1 MNTISEPP
9 AKDARVTVAVE
20 EYLALWDAGTCPDRQ
35 EFLARHPDIADAL
48 AECLDGLDFIRSAAP
63 GLRESPPVSLADA
76 IQPEGPLGDFR
87 IVREVGRGGMG
98 VVYEAVQISLG
109 RRVALKVLPFASTLD
124 PRQLQRFKNE
134 AQAAAHLHH
143 QSIVPVYATG
153 CECGVHY
160 YAMQFIEGRTLA
172 AIIQELRLGAK
183 PRTQSEPRPLGSGG
197 NGCDETT
204 AYIPRP
210 DGHGSVPTL
219 PKAGISTE
227 RSTQTLAY
235 FRSVAQLAVQAAE
248 ALEHAHQLGIV
259 HRDIKPA
266 NLLVDGRGQ
275 LWVTDFGLAHCQSQ
289 GALTMSGDLVG
300 TLRYMS
306 PEQALAKRVIVDH
319 RTDIYALGVTFYEL
333 LTLEPAFNGRDRQ
346 ELLRQIAFEE
356 PKWPRRLNPAIPA
369 EVETIVLKA
378 MDKNPSER
386 YATAQEVADD
396 LERWLRDESI
406 LARRPSVGM
415 RVRKW
420 MRRHKPVVAT
430 ATVAGVILLMAVTL
444 ITVLA
449 ARRLRGQLADTKQ
462 AEALAQ
468 ERLAESLGLLNSAAG
483 RLRDAGDLTTAEDYA
498 RKALTLA
505 GKLALENHD
514 DPGSREL
521 VATGHRGLGVILLRG
536 GRRREAAEQF
546 RQELTI
552 FERLGAE
559 FPWESF
565 YRYHQANAVNSVCI
579 ALRTLPD
586 ERATALQYHQQA
598 IGMCEQLVAEFPDK
612 RRYRT
617 ELVRSYFGLG
627 IVLRLTDR
635 PAESVQAFR
644 HAIEAYRPYGGKFDD
659 PHNRHQFASVHNEWA
674 WMLATWPDV
683 NFRDPPRAVALAR
696 KAVELAPEKADFLN
710 TLGVSEYRVGNWKEA
725 IARLEKSEELA
736 PGKSFAFNAFFLSMA
751 HWQLGDKEQA
761 RKEYEQA
768 VKWMEKKDPKNDEL
782 RRFRDEAKALLGV
795 SHR

>member
-1 MNTISEPP
+1 MNTISEPL
-9 AKDARVTVAVE
+9 AQDARVTLAVE
-20 EYLALWDAGTCPDRQ
+20 EYLALWDAGRRPDRQ
-35 EFLARHPDIADAL
+35 EFLARHPDIALAL

-63 GLRESPPVSLADA
+63 GLRESPRLSAADA

-153 CECGVHY
+153 CERGVHY

-183 PRTQSEPRPLGSGG
+183 PPTQSEPRPPGSGG

-204 AYIPRP
+204 AYPRLP
-210 DGHGSVPTL
+210 DGRGSVPTL

-227 RSTQTLAY
+227 RSPQTPAY
-235 FRSVAQLAVQAAE
+235 FRSVGQLAVQAAE

-289 GALTMSGDLVG
+289 GGLTMSGDLVG

-306 PEQALAKRVIVDH
+306 PEQALATRVTVDH
-319 RTDIYALGVTFYEL
+319 RTDIYSLGVTLYEL

-346 ELLRQIAFEE
+346 ELLRQIAFDE
-356 PKWPRRLNPAIPA
+356 PRQPRRSNPAIPA

-378 MDKNPSER
+378 MEKNPSER
-386 YATAQEVADD
+386 YGTAQELADD
-396 LERWLRDESI
+396 LERWLRDEPI

-415 RVRKW
+415 RLRKW
-420 MRRHKPVVAT
+420 MRRHRPVVAT

-444 ITVLA
+444 ITLLA
-449 ARRLRGQLADTKQ
+449 ARRLREQLAETKE
-462 AEALAQ
+462 AEAVA
-468 ERLAESLGLLNSAAG
+468 LGLLNNAS
-483 RLRDAGDLTTAEDYA
+483 RLLRDAGNLTTAEDYS

-521 VATGHRGLGVILLRG
+521 VANCHEGLGDVLRHRGRW
-536 GRRREAAEQF
+536 RQAAQQF
-546 RQELTI
+546 RQALTI

-559 FPWESF
+559 FPDEPS
-565 YRYHQANAVNSVCI
+565 YRYRQARALNSLAK
-579 ALRTLPD
+579 ALRPLPD
-586 ERATALQYHQQA
+586 ERATALQSHHQA
-598 IGMCEQLVAEFPDK
+598 IGMCDQLVAEFPDQP
-612 RRYRT
+612 RYGT
-617 ELVRSYFGLG
+617 ELVRSHFGLG
-627 IVLRLTDR
+627 IVLRLAGR
-635 PAESVQAFR
+635 PVEAAQAFQ
-644 HAIEAYRPYGGKFDD
+644 HALDAYRPHDD
-659 PHNRHQFASVHNEWA
+659 TYLSPGTAKEQFAAVHNEWA

-683 NFRDPPRAVALAR
+683 KFRDPPRAVALAR
-696 KAVELAPEKADFLN
+696 KAVELAPEKPNFLN
-710 TLGVSEYRVGNWKEA
+710 TLGVAEYRVGNWKEA
-725 IARLEKSEELA
+725 IAALEKSEQLA
-736 PGKSFAFNAFFLSMA
+736 PGKYFAFNAFFLAMA
-751 HWQLGDKEQA
+751 HCQLGYKEHA
-761 RKEYEQA
+761 RKEFEQA

-782 RRFRDEAKALLGV
+782 LRFRDEAKALLRI